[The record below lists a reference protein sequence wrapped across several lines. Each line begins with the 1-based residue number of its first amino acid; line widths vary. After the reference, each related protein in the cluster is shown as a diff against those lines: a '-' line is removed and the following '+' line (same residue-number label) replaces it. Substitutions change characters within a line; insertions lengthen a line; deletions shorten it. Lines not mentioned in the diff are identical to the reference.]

1 MRTRRI
7 PNRLTAGIA
16 AAGLGLWLQQLGA
29 GGLVPWIV
37 GLAVG
42 GALLAL
48 PAILGGLGGG
58 DVKLLAAL
66 GSVGGFAFAL
76 QAGFLTAL
84 AGGLLAA
91 GVLLW
96 RLIRDRA
103 ARGAARSVYPY
114 GPAIAL
120 GAIVALVHAL

>member
-1 MRTRRI
+1 MDFSYAQVSLIASGAGLAAVWDLRTRRI

-16 AAGLGLWLQQLGA
+16 MAGLGLWLQKLGA
-29 GGLVPWIV
+29 GGLVPWIA

-42 GALLAL
+42 GL
-48 PAILGGLGGG
+48 
-58 DVKLLAAL
+58 
-66 GSVGGFAFAL
+66 AFAL

-96 RLIRDRA
+96 RRVRDRA
-103 ARGAARSVYPY
+103 TRGAARSAYPY

-120 GAIVALVHAL
+120 GAIVALVQAL